1 MTGGGAAV
9 VPERSRLLHV
19 GESADG
25 RPDAL
30 SRADAHE
37 TLQERLGHASI
48 AITLDTYTHASP
60 AIDAA
65 AAEQIAALIA

>member
-1 MTGGGAAV
+1 
-9 VPERSRLLHV
+9 V